1 MFKIQLRRLAE
12 QLIIEEQFD
21 KAEVI
26 LDLAVTKFPVKYYK
40 PYSDMQYELVEPF
53 ADLYYAI
60 NKKDKATSLAVEL
73 FTKSEEKLLFYKGM
87 KAAEQNKYGYEIIES
102 FNTAY
107 RIIDNCELHKDT
119 VTVVALNKRILP
131 YEKYFQ
137 RYLNA
142 YEQQKQEQLEYE
154 RYMKKQEQESLKD
167 SVFE

>member
-1 MFKIQLRRLAE
+1 
-12 QLIIEEQFD
+12 
-21 KAEVI
+21 
-26 LDLAVTKFPVKYYK
+26 
-40 PYSDMQYELVEPF
+40 MQYEFVEPF

-87 KAAEQNKYGYEIIES
+87 KATEQNQYGYEIIES

-107 RIIDNCELHKDT
+107 RIIDNCEMHKDT
-119 VTVVALNKRILP
+119 ATVAALKKRILP

-142 YEQQKQEQLEYE
+142 YEQQKQEKMEYE
-154 RYMKKQEQESLKD
+154 RHMKQQEQESLQD
-167 SVFE
+167 SVLE